1 MVGFHDFSRQFRYF
15 VMCLQ
20 LALPKERREYGM
32 GRQLELRIG
41 HRDELLASGS
51 NFWRLSV
58 LRIYTCFC
66 LEFEKHTQSTE
77 AFNGIAIQCQKTKFI
92 YSSGV
97 LYIDLQD
104 QRNNHSFKTF
114 FKVPILIQALW
125 QVP

>member
-1 MVGFHDFSRQFRYF
+1 M
-15 VMCLQ
+15 
-20 LALPKERREYGM
+20 
-32 GRQLELRIG
+32 RIG

-77 AFNGIAIQCQKTKFI
+77 AFNGIAIQCQKTRFI